1 MMKLNGKALLIAA
14 MLCSAIGFSSCNS
27 AATTNTGNNAV
38 VTNTK
43 PANTVSSNTVPGNTT
58 KTETVATGDKIGVPE
73 CDEYVEKYEI
83 CLTSIADK
91 YPQVAPNLKTAFEA
105 QRKGFKDAASTPQGK
120 TALAGQCK
128 QFIESAKQ
136 STSAYACKW

>member
-1 MMKLNGKALLIAA
+1 MKLNGKALLIAA
-14 MLCSAIGFSSCNS
+14 LLCSAIGFASCTAETSKNTATNDGVSSPKQP
-27 AATTNTGNNAV
+27 TNNA
-38 VTNTK
+38 
-43 PANTVSSNTVPGNTT
+43 A
-58 KTETVATGDKIGVPE
+58 KTETASTGEKTGVPE

-83 CLTSIADK
+83 CLTSIAEK

>member
-14 MLCSAIGFSSCNS
+14 MLCCTIGFASCNQSETAKNS
-27 AATTNTGNNAV
+27 ANNGG
-38 VTNTK
+38 
-43 PANTVSSNTVPGNTT
+43 VSSPKQPTNGT
-58 KTETVATGDKIGVPE
+58 KTETVSTGEKTGVPE

-83 CLTSIADK
+83 CLTSIAEK

>member
-14 MLCSAIGFSSCNS
+14 LLCSAIGFASCTAETPKNTATNDGVSSPKQP
-27 AATTNTGNNAV
+27 TGNTA
-38 VTNTK
+38 
-43 PANTVSSNTVPGNTT
+43 
-58 KTETVATGDKIGVPE
+58 KTETASTGEKTGVPE

-83 CLTSIADK
+83 CLTSIAEK